1 MRTVFSNGCFDILH
15 RGHIEMLQYAASL
28 GDRLIVAIDTDSRVK
43 NNKSPDR
50 PINNEED
57 RAFMLQA
64 LSCVDM
70 VHTFDSEAEL
80 RRLLKAY
87 RPDKLVIGAEYMGKY
102 VIGSDLTNVTYFGKI
117 DGYSTTNTIKNIADR

>member
-1 MRTVFSNGCFDILH
+1 MRTIFSNGCFDILH

-28 GDRLIVAIDTDSRVK
+28 GDRLIVAIDTDIRVK

-50 PINNEED
+50 PINNETD
-57 RAFMLQA
+57 RAFMLQS
-64 LSCVDM
+64 LGCVDM

-87 RPDKLVIGAEYMGKY
+87 RPDKLVIGSEYLGKY
-102 VIGSDLTNVTYFGKI
+102 VIGADLTNVTYFGKI
-117 DGYSTTNTIKNIADR
+117 DGYSTTNTIKSIANR